1 VRALVY
7 GILQER
13 PGWSRAEIGEVI
25 KSGERKDA
33 KDAKDAKVAKPVPLY
48 WIYVTAWATR
58 DGVPRRQLTTAT
70 AGAELNAE
78 KG

>member
-1 VRALVY
+1 
-7 GILQER
+7 
-13 PGWSRAEIGEVI
+13 VI
-25 KSGERKDA
+25 KSGER
-33 KDAKDAKVAKPVPLY
+33 KDAKVAKPVPLY
-48 WIYVTAWATR
+48 WIYVTAWARR

>member
-33 KDAKDAKVAKPVPLY
+33 KVAKPVPLY
-48 WIYVTAWATR
+48 WIYVTTWATR

>member
-1 VRALVY
+1 
-7 GILQER
+7 
-13 PGWSRAEIGEVI
+13 VI
-25 KSGERKDA
+25 KSGERKGA